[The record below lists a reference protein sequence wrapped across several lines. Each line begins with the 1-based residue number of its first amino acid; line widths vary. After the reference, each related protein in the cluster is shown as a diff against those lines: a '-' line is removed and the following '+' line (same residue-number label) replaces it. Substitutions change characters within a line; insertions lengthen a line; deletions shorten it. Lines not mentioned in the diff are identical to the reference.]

1 MNKVIMVGNLVNNP
15 SHCILET
22 GVKISKFR
30 LAVDNGKKSTVFINV
45 TVFDKL
51 AELVMDFLQKGSKVL
66 IDGRLEYRQIEK
78 DGVYKEYYDIVANNV
93 QFLQRLKE
101 KNNTEVVET
110 KQVIDKCNQVDF
122 NYLTESPE

>member
-15 SHCILET
+15 SHCVLET

-30 LAVDNGKKSTVFINV
+30 LAVNNGKKSTLFINV

-66 IDGRLEYRQIEK
+66 VDGRLDYHCVEK
-78 DGVYKEYYDIVANNV
+78 DGVYKEYYDIVANNI

-101 KNNTEVVET
+101 KKIAEVVEN
-110 KQVIDKCNQVDF
+110 KEVVEEIPQEGF